1 MIKDAFKSAAK
12 IIATVVVLLILIGT
26 GCINSLMFHPVKGK
40 YNATTR
46 GYVDI
51 GTNGVKVA
59 AIVYGP
65 ERGSRPSREL
75 RRGSKPSKTLQR
87 GNPSSQGLKRGK
99 KAIIRCHGNAED
111 ALSTLD
117 MLEPL
122 AEAGYTVAS
131 VDYPGYGLSDGS
143 PDEEGCYRNV
153 HRLYDWL
160 IEKRGFKPEDI
171 IIDGFS
177 IGTGPATELA
187 ATRPCGGLILEAPF
201 LSAPR
206 AVTRV
211 RLLPIDPFPNLKRI
225 GAVKCRVLMIHGT
238 NDGVIPYSQ
247 GKALFKLANEPK
259 RFVSVEDGDHNTLV
273 DDMGFDN
280 YFELIKSFVDGA
292 GMEPRQPDMNGGK

>member
-1 MIKDAFKSAAK
+1 MIEDIFKSAAR
-12 IIATVVVLLILIGT
+12 IIAIVVVLLLLIGT
-26 GCINSLMFHPVKGK
+26 GCINSLMFHPVKGG

-65 ERGSRPSREL
+65 EH
-75 RRGSKPSKTLQR
+75 
-87 GNPSSQGLKRGK
+87 GK

-111 ALSTLD
+111 AKGTLWA
-117 MLEPL
+117 LEAL
-122 AEAGYTVAS
+122 TDKDYTVAS

-160 IEKRGFKPEDI
+160 IEKRGFKPEEI
-171 IIDGFS
+171 IVDSFS
-177 IGTGPATELA
+177 IGTGPATELT

-206 AVTRV
+206 VVTRV
-211 RLLPIDPFPNLKRI
+211 RLLPVDPFPNSKRI
-225 GAVKCRVLMIHGT
+225 GDVKCRVLMIHGT
-238 NDGVIPYSQ
+238 KDRVVPYSQ
-247 GKALFKLANEPK
+247 GQALFKLANEPK
-259 RFVSVEDGDHNTLV
+259 RFVTVEGGDHNTLV
-273 DDMGFDN
+273 DDMGFGN
-280 YFELIKSFVDGA
+280 YCNLIKEFVDGDDLA
-292 GMEPRQPDMNGGK
+292 TKNTKSAKEGK

>member
-1 MIKDAFKSAAK
+1 MIKDAFKSAAR
-12 IIATVVVLLILIGT
+12 IIAVVVVLLLAIGT
-26 GCINSLMFHPVKGK
+26 FSVNSLMFHPVKGG
-40 YNATTR
+40 YYASTP

-65 ERGSRPSREL
+65 
-75 RRGSKPSKTLQR
+75 
-87 GNPSSQGLKRGK
+87 KRGK

-111 ALSTLD
+111 AKGTLWALEELSD
-117 MLEPL
+117 K
-122 AEAGYTVAS
+122 GYTVAS

-206 AVTRV
+206 VVTRV
-211 RLLPIDPFPNLKRI
+211 RLLPVDPFPNLKRI
-225 GAVKCRVLMIHGT
+225 GDVKCRVLIIHGT
-238 NDGVIPYSQ
+238 NDGVVPYAQ
-247 GKALFKLANEPK
+247 GEALFKLANEPK
-259 RFVSVEDGDHNTLV
+259 RFVPVEDGDHNTLV
-273 DDMGFDN
+273 DDMGFGN
-280 YFELIKSFVDGA
+280 YYELIKEFVDGA
-292 GMEPRQPDMNGGK
+292 EMGPRQNDKNVGE

>member
-1 MIKDAFKSAAK
+1 MIKDAFKSAAR
-12 IIATVVVLLILIGT
+12 IIATVVVLLLLIGT
-26 GCINSLMFHPVKGK
+26 GCINSLMFHPVKGR
-40 YNATTR
+40 YNATSR

-65 ERGSRPSREL
+65 EH
-75 RRGSKPSKTLQR
+75 
-87 GNPSSQGLKRGK
+87 GK

-111 ALSTLD
+111 ALGTLWA
-117 MLEPL
+117 LKEL
-122 AEAGYTVAS
+122 ANYGYTVAS

-143 PDEEGCYRNV
+143 PDEKGCYRNV

-160 IEKRGFKPEDI
+160 VEARGFKPEEI
-171 IIDGFS
+171 IVDGFS

-206 AVTRV
+206 VVTRV
-211 RLLPIDPFPNLKRI
+211 RLLPVDPFPNLKRI
-225 GAVKCRVLMIHGT
+225 GDVKCRVLMIHGT
-238 NDGVIPYSQ
+238 SDRVIPYSQ
-247 GKALFKLANEPK
+247 GQALFKLANEPK

-280 YFELIKSFVDGA
+280 YYELIKEFVDGA
-292 GMEPRQPDMNGGK
+292 GVEPRQPDMNGGEQ

>member
-1 MIKDAFKSAAK
+1 MMIKDAFKSAAR
-12 IIATVVVLLILIGT
+12 IIAIVVVLLLLIGT
-26 GCINSLMFHPVKGK
+26 GCINSMMFHPVKGG

-65 ERGSRPSREL
+65 EH
-75 RRGSKPSKTLQR
+75 
-87 GNPSSQGLKRGK
+87 GK

-153 HRLYDWL
+153 HRLYAWL

-206 AVTRV
+206 VVTRV
-211 RLLPIDPFPNLKRI
+211 RLLPVDPFPNLKRI
-225 GAVKCRVLMIHGT
+225 GDVKCRVLMIHGT
-238 NDGVIPYSQ
+238 GDRVIPYSQ
-247 GKALFKLANEPK
+247 GQALFKLANEPK

-280 YFELIKSFVDGA
+280 YFELIKEFVD
-292 GMEPRQPDMNGGK
+292 EK

>member
-1 MIKDAFKSAAK
+1 MITDIFKSAVR
-12 IIATVVVLLILIGT
+12 IIATVVVLLLLIGT
-26 GCINSLMFHPVKGK
+26 GCINSLMFHPVKGR
-40 YNATTR
+40 YNVTTR

-51 GTNGVKVA
+51 GTNGVKIA
-59 AIVYGP
+59 AIVLGP
-65 ERGSRPSREL
+65 E
-75 RRGSKPSKTLQR
+75 
-87 GNPSSQGLKRGK
+87 RGK

-117 MLEPL
+117 MLEL
-122 AEAGYTVAS
+122 LSEAGCTVAS

-160 IEKRGFKPEDI
+160 IETRGFKPEEI
-171 IIDGFS
+171 IVDGFS

-187 ATRPCGGLILEAPF
+187 ATKPCGGLILEAPF

-206 AVTRV
+206 VVTRV
-211 RLLPIDPFPNLKRI
+211 RLLPVDPFPNLKRI
-225 GAVKCRVLMIHGT
+225 GDVKCRVLMIHGT
-238 NDGVIPYSQ
+238 GDRVIPYSQ
-247 GKALFKLANEPK
+247 GQALFKLANEPK

-280 YFELIKSFVDGA
+280 YYELIKGFVD
-292 GMEPRQPDMNGGK
+292 EK

>member
-1 MIKDAFKSAAK
+1 MLKAAIKSAAR
-12 IIATVVVLLILIGT
+12 IFAIVVVLLLLIGT
-26 GCINSLMFHPVKGK
+26 ACINSLMFHPVKGG
-40 YNATTR
+40 YSTATR

-51 GTNGVKVA
+51 GTNSVKVA

-65 ERGSRPSREL
+65 E
-75 RRGSKPSKTLQR
+75 
-87 GNPSSQGLKRGK
+87 RGK

-111 ALSTLD
+111 AKGTLWA
-117 MLEPL
+117 LAKL

-160 IEKRGFKPEDI
+160 VEKRGFKPEDI
-171 IIDGFS
+171 IVNGFS

-206 AVTRV
+206 VVTRV
-211 RLLPIDPFPNLKRI
+211 RLLPVDPFPNLKRI
-225 GAVKCRVLMIHGT
+225 GDVKCRVLMIHGT
-238 NDGVIPYSQ
+238 GDRVIPYSQ
-247 GKALFKLANEPK
+247 GQALFKLANEPK
-259 RFVSVEDGDHNTLV
+259 RFVSVDDGDHNTLV

-280 YFELIKSFVDGA
+280 YYKLIKEFVERRG
-292 GMEPRQPDMNGGK
+292 Q

>member
-1 MIKDAFKSAAK
+1 MMIKDAFKSVAR
-12 IIATVVVLLILIGT
+12 IIAIVVVLVLLIGT
-26 GCINSLMFHPVKGK
+26 GCINFMMFHPVKGG

-65 ERGSRPSREL
+65 ERGSPPSQEL
-75 RRGSKPSKTLQR
+75 RRGSPPSQELR
-87 GNPSSQGLKRGK
+87 RGK

-111 ALSTLD
+111 ALGTLWA
-117 MLEPL
+117 LESL
-122 AEAGYTVAS
+122 TDKGYTVAS

-143 PDEEGCYRNV
+143 PDEDGCYRNV
-153 HRLYDWL
+153 HLLYDWL
-160 IEKRGFKPEDI
+160 IEKRGFKPEEI

-206 AVTRV
+206 VVTRV

-225 GAVKCRVLMIHGT
+225 GDVKCRVLMIHGT
-238 NDGVIPYSQ
+238 NDSIIPYSQ
-247 GKALFKLANEPK
+247 GQALFKLANEPK
-259 RFVSVEDGDHNTLV
+259 RFVSVEGGDHNTLV

-280 YFELIKSFVDGA
+280 YCKLIKEFVDGA
-292 GMEPRQPDMNGGK
+292 VVEPRQPDMNGGE